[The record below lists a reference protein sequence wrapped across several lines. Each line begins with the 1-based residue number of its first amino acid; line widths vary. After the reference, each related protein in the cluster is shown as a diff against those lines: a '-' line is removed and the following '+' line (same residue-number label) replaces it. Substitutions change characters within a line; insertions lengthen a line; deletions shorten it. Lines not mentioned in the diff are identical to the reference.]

1 MIGPLES
8 SASFVAPPTSPKSRG
23 FTTLAQQ
30 LRNGQAT
37 AGPALD
43 LPAPDGSLPRS
54 EDQAAAQARTAA
66 EQLVSIALVQ
76 PMLKR
81 VRESNNAAPPFGPT
95 KGSKTFG
102 TMLDAAY
109 AAEMTSSTRW
119 GLIDSVAQ
127 RMMAR
132 LNPGAQSAQRM
143 ELGTDGLGRQDAA
156 FARE

>member
-1 MIGPLES
+1 MIGPLDS
-8 SASFVAPPTSPKSRG
+8 VTQVTAPPTPSKGRG
-23 FTTLAQQ
+23 FAAVAQQ
-30 LRNGQAT
+30 LRNGQAQ
-37 AGPALD
+37 GPD
-43 LPAPDGSLPRS
+43 APLPRS
-54 EDQAAAQARTAA
+54 EDRSAQQARTAA

-81 VRESNNAAPPFGPT
+81 VRESNNAAPPFGAN

-132 LNPGAQSAQRM
+132 LNPAANPAGRL
-143 ELGTDGLGRQDAA
+143 ELGKDGLGRQDAA